1 MGPRTPRLL
10 AVALVVAATVAAGA
24 GAALADTVGIHGV
37 GLRINLPDHAQDGHP
52 VLRLDRSAPSV
63 DVEVGNSADA
73 ARAVRVYAVDV
84 TEEDGAFHLQPE
96 ESADWV
102 ALDDRE
108 LRLEPGEAVTL
119 SAPVNRH
126 QVPDDV
132 AYAAVVVERG
142 TDTTV
147 VTRAA
152 SVFHVRGQGAVPNL
166 DLLVTA
172 AVLLMGGVIL
182 GHLLRVRGRVE
193 AFVIRSRRDS
203 LRSSPAS

>member
-10 AVALVVAATVAAGA
+10 AVALVVAATVATGA
-24 GAALADTVGIHGV
+24 GAALADTVGVHGV
-37 GLRINLPDHAQDGHP
+37 GLRLDLPDHADDGRP
-52 VLRLDRSAPSV
+52 VLHLDRRAPSV
-63 DVEVGNSADA
+63 EVEIGNSAEA
-73 ARAVRVYAVDV
+73 ERAVRVYAVDV
-84 TEEDGAFHLQPE
+84 TEEDGAFTLQPE
-96 ESADWV
+96 ESADWM
-102 ALDDRE
+102 ALDDQE
-108 LRLEPGEAVTL
+108 LDLEPGERTTL

-126 QVPDDV
+126 RVPDDV

-152 SVFHVRGQGAVPNL
+152 SVFHVRGHEAVPDL

-172 AVLLMGGVIL
+172 TVLLMGGVIL

-193 AFVIRSRRDS
+193 AFVARPREGA
-203 LRSSPAS
+203 LSSS